1 MKTHPLLDVSEEV
14 ADALNEG
21 RGVVALE
28 STILAHGLP
37 YPDNLQLNDGLEGD
51 VRAAG
56 AVPALVMLAN
66 GRVVIGPSEILLEQ
80 LAQGGPSV
88 AKVSPRDYGPVLAS
102 GALGAT
108 TVAGTVRAA
117 AMAGIAIFATG
128 AIGGVHRGANQSFDI
143 SADLKA
149 MASDPVTVISAGA
162 KSILDLPKTLEVLE
176 SYGVPVL
183 GYGTEMFPAFYTRDS
198 GLALEHS
205 FPDVAALANALA
217 LHSAANQGTG
227 ALVVNP
233 IPEADALDGDEERHL
248 IEAALADAHKQNISG
263 KASTPFVL
271 GHLHANSGGR
281 TVAANVALVRSNA
294 RLAGELAMVLSKSEQ
309 QL

>member
-1 MKTHPLLDVSEEV
+1 MHPLLDLSEEV
-14 ADALNEG
+14 ANALNEG

-37 YPDNLQLNDGLEGD
+37 FPDNLQLNDDLEQD
-51 VRAAG
+51 VRGAG
-56 AVPALVMLAN
+56 AVPALIMLAN
-66 GRVVIGPSEILLEQ
+66 GRIKIGPPADILER
-80 LAQGGPSV
+80 LARGGAAV
-88 AKVSPRDYGPVLAS
+88 AKVSPRDFGPVLAS

-117 AMAGIAIFATG
+117 AMAGICIFATG
-128 AIGGVHRGANQSFDI
+128 AIGGVHRGADQSFDI

-149 MASDPVTVISAGA
+149 MASDPVTVVSAGA

-176 SYGVPVL
+176 SLGVPVL
-183 GYGTEMFPAFYTRDS
+183 GFGTDMFPAFYTRDS
-198 GLALEHS
+198 GLPLEHGYS
-205 FPDVAALANALA
+205 SVAELAQVISIHGLTNV
-217 LHSAANQGTG
+217 GTG

-233 IPEADALDGDEERHL
+233 IPEADALDRDEEKSL
-248 IEAALADAHKQNISG
+248 IQAALAEAEKHNVSG

-294 RLAGELAMVLSKSEQ
+294 RLAGELAVALS
-309 QL
+309 QLSRVS

>member
-1 MKTHPLLDVSEEV
+1 MTTHPLLAISEEV
-14 ADALNEG
+14 ADALSEG

-37 YPDNLQLNDGLEGD
+37 YPDNLKLNDEMEQD

-56 AVPALVMLAN
+56 AVPALVMLAG
-66 GRVVIGPSEILLEQ
+66 GRVIIGPSADLLEQ
-80 LAQGGPSV
+80 LAKGGLSV
-88 AKVSPRDYGPVLAS
+88 AKVSPRDYGSVLAS

-117 AMAGIAIFATG
+117 AMAGISVFATG
-128 AIGGVHRGANQSFDI
+128 AIGGVHRGAELSFDI

-149 MASDPVTVISAGA
+149 MASDPVTVVSAGA

-176 SYGVPVL
+176 SLGVPVL
-183 GYGTEMFPAFYTRDS
+183 GYGTDIFPAFYTRDS
-198 GLALEHS
+198 GLPLEHS
-205 FPDVAALANALA
+205 YTDVTGLSAALASHKATNA
-217 LHSAANQGTG
+217 SVG

-233 IPEADALDGDEERHL
+233 IPEADALDAEEERSL
-248 IEAALADAHKQNISG
+248 IGAALAEAESQGITG

-294 RLAGELAMVLSKSEQ
+294 RLAGALSVALAKSEPTT
-309 QL
+309 

>member
-1 MKTHPLLDVSEEV
+1 MKTHPLLTISEEV
-14 ADALNEG
+14 SDALAQG

-37 YPDNLQLNDGLEGD
+37 YPDNLQLNDDLEAD
-51 VRAAG
+51 VRGAG
-56 AVPALVMLAN
+56 AVPALVMLAG
-66 GRVVIGPSEILLEQ
+66 GRVVIGPSADLLEQ
-80 LAQGGPSV
+80 LASGGKDV

-117 AMAGIAIFATG
+117 AMAGICIFATG
-128 AIGGVHRGANQSFDI
+128 AIGGVHRGADQSFDI

-149 MASDPVTVISAGA
+149 MSNDPVTVVSAGA

-176 SYGVPVL
+176 SLGMPVL
-183 GYGTEMFPAFYTRDS
+183 GYRTEMFPAFYTRDS

-205 FPDVAALANALA
+205 FYDVAALAKAL
-217 LHSAANQGTG
+217 SAHNSINPCTG
-227 ALVVNP
+227 AVVVNP
-233 IPEADALDGDEERHL
+233 IPEADALDGDEERAL
-248 IEAALADAHKQNISG
+248 VSAALAEADRQGVVG

-294 RLAGELAMVLSKSEQ
+294 RLAGALAGALANHPAG
-309 QL
+309 